1 MRPEITDAVAAPA
14 EGILGVAPRRS
25 NSLGIMAW
33 LDLRETLRAR
43 WFQLYVVGFISLM
56 VLFFIFGLAESQ
68 VMGFTGL
75 GRILMTFIQVTI
87 VILPIFVLIT
97 TARTLVSDREAG
109 VFEYVLA
116 LPVGLHAYYWGRML
130 GRTIAIALPL
140 VVALFGGGVIEY
152 FRGGDVPWE
161 IVGYYTGLV
170 LALTVC
176 FLGLAMLIS
185 VLSRSQ
191 EMAIGLAFSAWLA
204 AEALVDALL
213 LGLMIKQRLPVETI
227 VGAALLNPL
236 QAFRTAAIVLF
247 DPELTVLG
255 SVSYAL
261 LDELGRTGILAWA
274 IIWPVFLGLAAAS
287 LGAFIFVR
295 RDAI

>member
-1 MRPEITDAVAAPA
+1 MTEAILPIAEETPVARR
-14 EGILGVAPRRS
+14 LGPGSA
-25 NSLGIMAW
+25 LGTMAW

-43 WFQLYVVGFISLM
+43 WFQLYVVGFVSLM
-56 VLFFIFGLAESQ
+56 VLFFVFGLAESQ

-75 GRILMTFIQVTI
+75 GRILMTFIQITI
-87 VILPIFVLIT
+87 VVLPIFVLIT
-97 TARTLVSDREAG
+97 TARTLVGDREAG
-109 VFEYVLA
+109 VWEYVLA

-130 GRTIAIALPL
+130 GRTVAIATPL
-140 VVALFGGGVIEY
+140 VIALMGGAVIEY
-152 FRGGDVPWE
+152 LRGGEVPWN
-161 IVGYYTGLV
+161 IVAYYSALV

-185 VLSRSQ
+185 VVSRSQ
-191 EMAIGLAFSAWLA
+191 EMAIGLAFSVWLA
-204 AEALVDALL
+204 VEALVDALL
-213 LGLMIKQRLPVETI
+213 LGLMIRERLPVHTV

-261 LDELGRTGILAWA
+261 LDELGRNGLLVWAMVWPTFMGI
-274 IIWPVFLGLAAAS
+274 VAATV
-287 LGAFIFVR
+287 GAVIFVR
-295 RDAI
+295 RDTV